1 MKESYSLSHSNPLGL
16 RPHRAP
22 QALRTFTLAP
32 SCFPL
37 QRYGNQLQMPRLQG
51 ISMEIWL
58 TNAEETPQEIY
69 MTNNAFEKTIFSL
82 TENLFLLFELIF
94 LIEFYRTFCL

>member
-1 MKESYSLSHSNPLGL
+1 
-16 RPHRAP
+16 
-22 QALRTFTLAP
+22 
-32 SCFPL
+32 
-37 QRYGNQLQMPRLQG
+37 MPRLQG

-69 MTNNAFEKTIFSL
+69 TPNNPFEKTIFSL